1 MGRHLLSCRCQSQVG
16 YNKDGVYL
24 TFIHNC
30 PSNQE
35 TATGAMIYALPK
47 WAVYKGATYF
57 WSPVWTAWDIYDAV
71 GQKNNDDYYPG
82 AFIQMQPVI
91 PQRAADVQADV
102 TYFVSDVSGFLCRH
116 THMHFVWQHVSPAL
130 NAQTRLHACARAL
143 QTAAFHDASFSWPQ
157 GTPGNRARNHPQPS
171 LPLPHSYTLHPYNT
185 LRCVCAE

>member
-1 MGRHLLSCRCQSQVG
+1 MQLTYLCGSVVLQVG
-16 YNKDGVYL
+16 YNKDGVFL

-57 WSPVWTAWDIYDAV
+57 WSPVWTAWDVFDAV

-91 PQRAADVQADV
+91 PQRAVDVQADV
-102 TYFVSDVSGFLCRH
+102 TYFVSDVSDTEVHLPTSCMPCLF
-116 THMHFVWQHVSPAL
+116 PAL
-130 NAQTRLHACARAL
+130 AV
-143 QTAAFHDASFSWPQ
+143 FS
-157 GTPGNRARNHPQPS
+157 A
-171 LPLPHSYTLHPYNT
+171 
-185 LRCVCAE
+185 V